1 MLHARFNCLKS
12 GRCLVEISNGDLLGI
27 LVRETLCELEL
38 NPLLIFKGSGSVPS
52 VQTIELSK
60 DG

>member
-1 MLHARFNCLKS
+1 MLHARLRCLKL
-12 GRCLVEISNGDLLGI
+12 GFFLVKICDGDLLKI
-27 LVRETLCELEL
+27 LAWEKLLKLQL
-38 NPLLIFKGSGSVPS
+38 NPLLILKGSSSVPS